1 MPKLINQKGAIQF
14 IVLLVLLILL
24 VGIFA
29 AVYLVTSGPLKLFP
43 KASVSKLVGP
53 ERGFT
58 LKDIKTKV
66 EKEEKVDVPFA
77 KTPPKIERPKPK
89 DIGNPR

>member
-14 IVLLVLLILL
+14 IGLLILL

-29 AVYLVTSGPLKLFP
+29 AVYLVISGPLKLFP
-43 KASVSKLVGP
+43 KASVSKPVGP
-53 ERGFT
+53 ETNFT
-58 LKDIKTKV
+58 FKDIKAKV
-66 EKEEKVDVPFA
+66 GKEQKVDVPSA

-89 DIGNPR
+89 DVGNPR